1 MQKGGRT
8 LLIFLFLVIVILISG
23 VSISLFM
30 LQKETQTRQASEQT
44 VQDLTLRSSKI
55 EGALKEARKQIDV
68 LEGKKK
74 DAEDRINSLLEEIDL
89 EKGLN
94 EKIKADNKKI
104 RDSLETE
111 AKSKLELRQKLIKEI
126 GTIQTKLKE
135 AEKKA
140 QGHEEAVAGL
150 QEKIADLE
158 KKNGDLESKLKEVNE
173 SPAVKQVRNEII
185 PVPAGSMQ
193 DKVNLDRI
201 VVTPET
207 AKEAHVLNVD
217 SETQFLIFDLGAKG
231 GIKQGDIM
239 SVYRGKS
246 YLGDVRVTRVQ
257 EEMAAADFI
266 PPFSSRKVRKNDQV
280 VPKR

>member
-8 LLIFLFLVIVILISG
+8 LLVFLILVIVILISG

-30 LQKETQTRQASEQT
+30 LQKETQTRQATEQT
-44 VQDLTLRSSKI
+44 VSDLTTRNTKI
-55 EGALKEARKQIDV
+55 EAALKEARKQIDV

-74 DAEDRINSLLEEIDL
+74 DAEDRINGLLEEIDL

-94 EKIKADNKKI
+94 EKIKADNKKV
-104 RDSLETE
+104 RDDLEAE
-111 AKSKLELRQKLIKEI
+111 ARSKLELRQKLIKEI
-126 GTIQTKLKE
+126 SMIQARLKE

-140 QGHEEAVAGL
+140 QGHEASVTGL
-150 QEKIADLE
+150 QEKIVDLE
-158 KKNGDLESKLKEVNE
+158 KKNSDLEGKLKELNA
-173 SPAVKQVRNEII
+173 SSAARQVGREII
-185 PVPAGSMQ
+185 PVSMGAMQ
-193 DKVNLDRI
+193 DKVDLDRI

-207 AKEAHVLNVD
+207 AKEGHVLNVD
-217 SETQFLIFDLGAKG
+217 SETQFLIFDLGARN
-231 GIKQGDIM
+231 GIKQGDTM

-257 EEMAAADFI
+257 DEMSAADFI